1 MSVIVSS
8 GDIKF
13 DANRGA
19 QNPISA
25 RSSRLAFSVRP
36 SVPSFALAARVR
48 ARARRP
54 ASSRARAR
62 VARPAPDLVPVFTVA
77 AIASRVDARATRPR
91 RRVVVF
97 LVVVAVPVVVVVPV
111 VARRRPRAARATRAI
126 AAVAGV
132 VAVAVVAIAST
143 DALPTTTATGRARV
157 VMLFSQPE
165 GSRAPRRRECK
176 ASFRGRAIEGGRTED
191 DERFEREK
199 RASSGAMRDAVE
211 DAMARAT
218 RTRARRRATRDARK
232 GERRTFGTAANARDD
247 AGRERGYLK
256 KNEGAWAAIGAA
268 IAREEDAVRRE
279 ARVRRKAATPG
290 RGETWTARRD
300 GEARNWVRENALE
313 AIRGEASTA
322 RGARKGSSEGAFAK
336 EDYGRVPAY
345 LVEFNRERE
354 RSERLERET
363 RDKNS
368 REREAAGRM
377 RDDERRALI
386 EGLRAEHAK
395 ISSSYQKLPFVV
407 DTPNRRARK
416 EAHELKLA
424 RIESDINLLGARTV
438 FIEG

>member
-111 VARRRPRAARATRAI
+111 VARRRPRAARATRVVAV
-126 AAVAGV
+126 VAGV
-132 VAVAVVAIAST
+132 VAVAGVAIAST
-143 DALPTTTATGRARV
+143 DAPPTTTATGRARV
-157 VMLFSQPE
+157 VMTPRVRARRVVGNAKRHFEAERSKAKE
-165 GSRAPRRRECK
+165 GNGGR
-176 ASFRGRAIEGGRTED
+176 RAIRTRDAGE
-191 DERFEREK
+191 
-199 RASSGAMRDAVE
+199 SGAMRDAVE

>member
-91 RRVVVF
+91 RRVVVL

-111 VARRRPRAARATRAI
+111 VARRRPRAARATP
-126 AAVAGV
+126 AVAVVAAV

-143 DALPTTTATGRARV
+143 DALPTTTRPAARGSLSGRVRARRV
-157 VMLFSQPE
+157 VGNAKRHFEAARLKEKE
-165 GSRAPRRRECK
+165 GNGGR
-176 ASFRGRAIEGGRTED
+176 RAIRTRDAGE
-191 DERFEREK
+191 
-199 RASSGAMRDAVE
+199 SGAMRDAVE

>member
-1 MSVIVSS
+1 MKAGERRTTSDSTR
-8 GDIKF
+8 
-13 DANRGA
+13 DAG
-19 QNPISA
+19 
-25 RSSRLAFSVRP
+25 
-36 SVPSFALAARVR
+36 
-48 ARARRP
+48 
-54 ASSRARAR
+54 
-62 VARPAPDLVPVFTVA
+62 
-77 AIASRVDARATRPR
+77 
-91 RRVVVF
+91 
-97 LVVVAVPVVVVVPV
+97 
-111 VARRRPRAARATRAI
+111 
-126 AAVAGV
+126 
-132 VAVAVVAIAST
+132 
-143 DALPTTTATGRARV
+143 
-157 VMLFSQPE
+157 E
-165 GSRAPRRRECK
+165 
-176 ASFRGRAIEGGRTED
+176 
-191 DERFEREK
+191 
-199 RASSGAMRDAVE
+199 SGAMRDAVE

>member
-1 MSVIVSS
+1 VSVIVSS

-91 RRVVVF
+91 RRAVVS

-111 VARRRPRAARATRAI
+111 VARRRPRVARATRAV
-126 AAVAGV
+126 AAVAAV

-143 DALPTTTATGRARV
+143 DAPPTTTATGRARV
-157 VMLFSQPE
+157 YPAGRYPASSGMQSVI
-165 GSRAPRRRECK
+165 SRLSDRRRRR
-176 ASFRGRAIEGGRTED
+176 ANGGRRAIRTRDAGE
-191 DERFEREK
+191 
-199 RASSGAMRDAVE
+199 SGAMRDAVE